1 MPTPALADSCRY
13 ITTKNKYFKREAVC
27 SGMVEDVDGSGD
39 LSADEP
45 CIGTSSSGRLIPGS
59 EKVVYSAGL
68 EFSKFM

>member
-1 MPTPALADSCRY
+1 
-13 ITTKNKYFKREAVC
+13 
-27 SGMVEDVDGSGD
+27 MVEDVDGSGD